1 MRPSLSIDLRSLSKR
16 HMIRLKSAYTRPSSR
31 PSSKGTRSLAHS
43 LSSSPG
49 RSLKAPL
56 SKGATGKWIAVDQ
69 PHSRPWTAAKSSQKG
84 LDWKGF
90 WSSPK
95 AEAKAQMGKT
105 TLRPGKSLERSFD
118 EVIIGIAP
126 KLPTRSSIFLRTSHP
141 MRSFQ
146 GTKRAIKA
154 WVEPGL
160 TLDSLLATPVHST
173 QSKVTVGT
181 LLRVGLKASKSD
193 SPAFLPLTANSAAPV
208 LRRTQRL

>member
-1 MRPSLSIDLRSLSKR
+1 
-16 HMIRLKSAYTRPSSR
+16 MIRLKSAYTRPSTR
-31 PSSKGTRSLAHS
+31 PNSKGARSLVHS

-49 RSLKAPL
+49 RSVRAPL
-56 SKGATGKWIAVDQ
+56 GRGVGAGKWIAVDQ
-69 PHSRPWTAAKSSQKG
+69 PTHSRPWTAAKSSQKG

-95 AEAKAQMGKT
+95 TNSKLHLGKT

-118 EVIIGIAP
+118 EVIIGTAA
-126 KLPTRSSIFLRTSHP
+126 KLPHRSTESTAFLRTYNP
-141 MRSFQ
+141 LRSSQ
-146 GTKRAIKA
+146 GARRAIKA

-173 QSKVTVGT
+173 KARSKVTVGA
-181 LLRVGLKASKSD
+181 LLRVGLKTTKAD
-193 SPAFLPLTANSAAPV
+193 TPAFHSLPAHPATPV